1 MDFSLREVA
10 GMIDLT
16 AVRAED
22 DEAEIWALAA
32 AAIRYL
38 PASVFTLPAH
48 TVLIRDLLASAPA
61 VCIGGVV
68 GFPSGGETT
77 RMKAAQALELRALG
91 CGELDM
97 VINVGLLK
105 SGQDQRVMEDIRA
118 VVGAAGGAPVKVILE
133 CYHLTDDEVRLGCE
147 LSLRGGASCVKTSTG
162 WAPAGATPHNV
173 ALIESCVGDALMIKA
188 AGGIRSLAAIKEL
201 YALGA
206 RRFGIGI
213 KTAAAVF
220 AECESS
226 TAAAPGGLV

>member
-10 GMIDLT
+10 RMVDLT

-22 DEAEIWALAA
+22 DEAEIRALAA
-32 AAIRYL
+32 AAIKYQ

-48 TVLIRDLLASAPA
+48 TVLVSDLLAGEPA

-77 RMKAAQALELRALG
+77 SMKAAQALELRALG

-105 SGQDQRVMEDIRA
+105 SGQDQRVLEDIRA
-118 VVGAAGGAPVKVILE
+118 VVQAAGGAPVKVILE
-133 CYHLTDDEVRLGCE
+133 CYHLNDDQIRRGCD
-147 LSLRGGASCVKTSTG
+147 LCLRGGASCVKTSTG
-162 WAPAGATPHNV
+162 WAPAGATPQNV
-173 ALIESCVGDALMIKA
+173 ALIRSCVGDAVMIKA

-201 YALGA
+201 YAMGA
-206 RRFGIGI
+206 RRFGIGWR
-213 KTAAAVF
+213 TAETVF
-220 AECESS
+220 AECERARSNQGR
-226 TAAAPGGLV
+226 AE